1 MPAASEPIVVN
12 TGPLLALQAC
22 EASHLL
28 VELHAPVLVPDV
40 VLREILRGPEAGAEH
55 GLRTSLSGAEIVPL
69 MGPPPPLVAAHL
81 DPGEAAVLGLA
92 LERGIALVA
101 IDERRGR
108 LVARSLGLRVTGSI
122 GILLRAKR
130 LGLIETVGPR
140 LDAMR
145 EGGGWLSPRLLAE
158 ALRAAGE

>member
-28 VELHAPVLVPDV
+28 VELHATVLVPDM
-40 VLREILRGPEAGAEH
+40 VLREILRGGEAGAEH
-55 GLRTSLSGAEIVPL
+55 GLRASLAGAEIVPL
-69 MGPPPPLVAAHL
+69 TGPLPPLVAAHL

-92 LERGIALVA
+92 LERGISLVA
-101 IDERRGR
+101 IDEKRGR

-130 LGLIETVGPR
+130 LGLIARVGPR
-140 LDAMR
+140 LEAMR
-145 EGGGWLSPRLLAE
+145 AGGVWLNPRLLAE
-158 ALRAAGE
+158 ALREAGE